1 MILGLL
7 KLNNWFTE
15 YVNYYRIF
23 IAKTGHYE
31 IKEITFMAGFIN
43 SEVFN
48 WVVLPLLIFSSR
60 IIDVTLGTLRIMFV
74 SRGKRYLAP
83 LLGFFE
89 VMVWIIAI
97 SQIMQN
103 LNNFACYIGYAG
115 GFATGTFVGI
125 IIEEK
130 LAIGMLVVRVI
141 MVKDECRLKER
152 LSMSGFGVTEV
163 DAWGAN
169 GEVKIIYTIIK
180 RKELNEVMEIINK
193 CNSKAFYSIED
204 ARAVSQGVF
213 RSQNPSNYDRLS
225 VLNLFKVPRLFGKH
239 RKSK

>member
-1 MILGLL
+1 M
-7 KLNNWFTE
+7 TE
-15 YVNYYRIF
+15 FV
-23 IAKTGHYE
+23 G
-31 IKEITFMAGFIN
+31 

-60 IIDVTLGTLRIMFV
+60 IIDVSLGTLRIMFV
-74 SRGKRYLAP
+74 SRGKRYIAP

-115 GFATGTFVGI
+115 GFATGTFIGI

-141 MVKDECRLKER
+141 MVRDECQLKER
-152 LSMSGFGVTEV
+152 LSVAGFGVTEV
-163 DAWGAN
+163 DAQGAN

-180 RKELNEVMEIINK
+180 RKELNEVMDIINK

-204 ARAVSQGVF
+204 ARTVNQGVF
-213 RSQNPSNYDRLS
+213 RSQNSSNYGKPGI
-225 VLNLFKVPRLFGKH
+225 LNLFSIHRLFGMN